1 MDCVVSPVDQRFPT
15 VEDEVN
21 STDSPSQKVVGPLA
35 VIVGTGGRGLTFTVT
50 AADGPDVHPKTMCST
65 VNDPAV
71 VTVIDCVVS
80 PVDHKFPL
88 AVDDVRITEPP
99 SQKVVKLPAVTTGV
113 VGIGFTVT
121 LIVFETAEV
130 HGPSTTVTE

>member
-1 MDCVVSPVDQRFPT
+1 M
-15 VEDEVN
+15 
-21 STDSPSQKVVGPLA
+21 
-35 VIVGTGGRGLTFTVT
+35 TFTIT
-50 AADGPDVHPKTMCST
+50 AADGPDVHPNTICST

-80 PVDHKFPL
+80 PVDHRFPV
-88 AVDDVRITEPP
+88 AEDEVRITEPP

-130 HGPSTTVTE
+130 QGPSITFTE